1 MNPTESSLR
10 HTAKQPRLSSRA
22 ELVTESPIRKLA
34 PYAEQAEREGTEV
47 YHLNIG
53 QPDLPTPEPMRQAY
67 RRVQE
72 VVAYGPSQGLRSY
85 REKLAAYYARYGVR
99 VEPDEIFIT
108 NGGSEAIVFTLMG
121 VTSPGDEIIVPEPYY
136 ANYNGFAAMVGAK
149 IVPVPTTL
157 EKGFHLPD
165 IEEFERLITPRTRA
179 ILFSNP
185 GNPTGAVFSRE
196 RLQELAEL
204 ALRHGIFLISDEV
217 YREFVYG
224 DQKPVSILEFEELG
238 GQAVLVDSVS
248 KRYSACGARIGCLVT
263 RNEALY
269 DLVLRFGQAR
279 LCPPTV
285 DQHAAEVALTEGDE
299 YITAAIEEYRRR
311 RDTAY
316 RELSSLPGVN
326 VPVPEGAFYMIA
338 ELPVEDA
345 EDFALWL
352 LRDFRRNGETVMVAP
367 ASGFYA
373 TEGAGRRQIRIAYV
387 IGEEKLVR
395 AIRLLGEALRE
406 YPG

>member
-1 MNPTESSLR
+1 M
-10 HTAKQPRLSSRA
+10 KQPDLSNRVD
-22 ELVTESPIRKLA
+22 LITESPIRKLA
-34 PYAEQAEREGTEV
+34 PYAEQAKQEGIHV

-53 QPDLPTPEPMRQAY
+53 QPDIHTPEAMRRAY
-67 RRVQE
+67 REVPE

-85 REKLAAYYARYGVR
+85 REKLAAYYGRWN
-99 VEPDEIFIT
+99 VEVDPDEIFVT

-136 ANYNGFAAMVGAK
+136 ANYNGFAAMVGAT

-157 EKGFHLPD
+157 EEGFHLPA
-165 IEEFERLITPRTRA
+165 IEEFEKRITDRTKA

-185 GNPTGAVFSRE
+185 GNPTGAAFSRE
-196 RLQELAEL
+196 RLGELVEL
-204 ALRHGIFLISDEV
+204 ALERGLFLISDEV
-217 YREFVYG
+217 YREFVYDG
-224 DQKPVSILEFEELG
+224 ASPVSILEFPKISQ
-238 GQAVLVDSVS
+238 QAVIVDSIS

-263 RNEALY
+263 HNRELY
-269 DLVLRFGQAR
+269 ELVLRFGQAR

-285 DQHAAEVALTEGDE
+285 DQYAAEVALEEGDE
-299 YITAAIEEYRRR
+299 YVRETVQEYRRR

-316 RELSSLPGVN
+316 RELSAIPGVS

-338 ELPVEDA
+338 ELPVDDA

-352 LRDFRRNGETVMVAP
+352 LSEFRRDGETVMVAP

-373 TEGAGRRQIRIAYV
+373 TPGAGRRQVRIAYV
-387 IGEEKLVR
+387 LGEEKLVR
-395 AIRLLGEALRE
+395 AIRLLGDALRE
-406 YPG
+406 YSDTR